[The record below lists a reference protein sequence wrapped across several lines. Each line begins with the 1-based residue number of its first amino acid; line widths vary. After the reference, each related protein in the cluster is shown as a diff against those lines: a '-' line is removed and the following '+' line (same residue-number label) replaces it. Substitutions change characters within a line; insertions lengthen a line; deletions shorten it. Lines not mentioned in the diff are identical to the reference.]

1 LLINFH
7 KGSDHDRLLEA
18 APEYVAS
25 LGTDSLDIKAFG
37 AAMQQLGAKME
48 MGSDDQETTIILTGE
63 EKNLEPTLRLLS
75 HFLGHMK
82 PDKEKLD
89 DLKDAAGP
97 SEKSF
102 WQENTDVFMALM
114 SKVMRGQQ
122 SPYLK
127 RLTAKAIKKVSANDL
142 VSSFKQLYD
151 CRCDVSYT
159 GRKPAQEVASTL
171 SALLPQLSGVEDHA
185 LEDVV
190 LEVPQDRTV
199 YVFDMPKSRQ
209 TLIGLY
215 LPLPSVTSDRERT
228 LLELW
233 GEYFGGDMSSVLFQ
247 EVREFRSLA
256 YASQGIASTPSRF
269 NSKNPSGYVALIG
282 TQGDKSMQAI
292 ALLDSL
298 LNDMPINS
306 ANISVARQS
315 LLNGVNNSYP
325 SFRGK
330 AILVAA
336 QQRYGYT
343 GDANTA
349 LVELLPTMTQA
360 DVESFYRQQVKDK
373 PYQLMIV
380 GNVKNLDLKALS
392 KYGTVKKVKKDE
404 IYKTKEPKK

>member
-1 LLINFH
+1 
-7 KGSDHDRLLEA
+7 
-18 APEYVAS
+18 
-25 LGTDSLDIKAFG
+25 
-37 AAMQQLGAKME
+37 
-48 MGSDDQETTIILTGE
+48 
-63 EKNLEPTLRLLS
+63 
-75 HFLGHMK
+75 
-82 PDKEKLD
+82 
-89 DLKDAAGP
+89 
-97 SEKSF
+97 
-102 WQENTDVFMALM
+102 
-114 SKVMRGQQ
+114 
-122 SPYLK
+122 
-127 RLTAKAIKKVSANDL
+127 
-142 VSSFKQLYD
+142 
-151 CRCDVSYT
+151 
-159 GRKPAQEVASTL
+159 
-171 SALLPQLSGVEDHA
+171 
-185 LEDVV
+185 
-190 LEVPQDRTV
+190 
-199 YVFDMPKSRQ
+199 
-209 TLIGLY
+209 
-215 LPLPSVTSDRERT
+215 
-228 LLELW
+228 
-233 GEYFGGDMSSVLFQ
+233 MSSVLFQ

-325 SFRGK
+325 SFRRK

>member
-1 LLINFH
+1 
-7 KGSDHDRLLEA
+7 
-18 APEYVAS
+18 
-25 LGTDSLDIKAFG
+25 
-37 AAMQQLGAKME
+37 
-48 MGSDDQETTIILTGE
+48 
-63 EKNLEPTLRLLS
+63 
-75 HFLGHMK
+75 
-82 PDKEKLD
+82 
-89 DLKDAAGP
+89 
-97 SEKSF
+97 
-102 WQENTDVFMALM
+102 
-114 SKVMRGQQ
+114 
-122 SPYLK
+122 
-127 RLTAKAIKKVSANDL
+127 
-142 VSSFKQLYD
+142 
-151 CRCDVSYT
+151 
-159 GRKPAQEVASTL
+159 
-171 SALLPQLSGVEDHA
+171 
-185 LEDVV
+185 
-190 LEVPQDRTV
+190 
-199 YVFDMPKSRQ
+199 
-209 TLIGLY
+209 
-215 LPLPSVTSDRERT
+215 
-228 LLELW
+228 
-233 GEYFGGDMSSVLFQ
+233 MSSVLFQ

-306 ANISVARQS
+306 ANMSVARQS

-360 DVESFYRQQVKDK
+360 DVDSFYRQQVKDK